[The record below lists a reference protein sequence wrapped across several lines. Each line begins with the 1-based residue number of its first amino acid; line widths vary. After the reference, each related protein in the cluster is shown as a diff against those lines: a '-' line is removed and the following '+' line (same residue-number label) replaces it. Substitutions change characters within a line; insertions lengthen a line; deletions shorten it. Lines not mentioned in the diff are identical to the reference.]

1 MRRREFIAGLGSTVA
16 WPLVA
21 RAQQPAMP
29 VVGFLFSST
38 SKEIGPYIARLTA
51 GLAEIGYVEGR
62 NVAFEYRWADDDVD
76 RLPSLVDELVR
87 RKVAVIVATPGVAA
101 LAAKAATTTI
111 PIVFQTG
118 GDPVKLGLVASFDRP
133 GGNLTGIS
141 QLSGALVAKRLELLH
156 KLVPKASVI
165 GVFADPQGVTIQ
177 EQLTSLRGAANTL
190 GLRLVILNLSGS
202 DIESVFANLARQR
215 ADALFVTATAF
226 LSSHYD
232 QLSALAAR
240 YKMPAIYEDRS
251 SAMVGGLISYGVD
264 FLSISRQLGIYA
276 GKILMGARPSDLPVQ
291 LPTKF
296 ELVINLKT
304 AKALGLTIPPNLLA
318 IADEVIE

>member
-1 MRRREFIAGLGSTVA
+1 VRRREFIAGLGGAAA
-16 WPLVA
+16 WPLAA
-21 RAQQPAMP
+21 RAQQPLP
-29 VVGFLFSST
+29 VIGFLFSST
-38 SKEIGPYIARLTA
+38 SKAAGPFIAGLAA

-133 GGNLTGIS
+133 GGNLTGMS

-165 GVFADPQGVTIQ
+165 AVLVDPQGATIQ
-177 EQLTSLRGAANTL
+177 EQLTSLREAANTL
-190 GLRLVILNLSGS
+190 GLRLVILNLNGT
-202 DIESVFANLARQR
+202 DIDSVFANLARQR

-276 GKILMGARPSDLPVQ
+276 GKILMGAKPADLPVQ
-291 LPTKF
+291 QPTKF
-296 ELVINLKT
+296 EMAINLKT
-304 AKALGLTIPPNLLA
+304 ANALGLTIPPNLLA
-318 IADEVIE
+318 VADEVIE